1 MDNTLP
7 SETHEDLQTTITRW
21 KERWA
26 SQPPPALVYQR
37 APSWIQIIDRREEQ
51 VRGHAFNG
59 YQAAIYEACGETDCT
74 VNALKQQLEEAGAPE
89 TTARIQDALDEFCY
103 LGLMLH
109 ENGRYL
115 SLALPAN
122 PNW

>member
-1 MDNTLP
+1 MGVVVTSSVFL
-7 SETHEDLQTTITRW
+7 STR
-21 KERWA
+21 R
-26 SQPPPALVYQR
+26 S
-37 APSWIQIIDRREEQ
+37 
-51 VRGHAFNG
+51 F
-59 YQAAIYEACGETDCT
+59 GETDCT
-74 VNALKQQLEEAGAPE
+74 VSALKQQLEEAGIPE
-89 TTARIQDALDEFCY
+89 TAARIQDAVDEFCY